1 MKTSGAFHISGL
13 AKPDNLAVQNNRQS
27 EVPDK
32 TLRRIVRVGQKSAE
46 GKKTKQMPK
55 ARKDKMSYERHNRIV
70 HLLKTECSF
79 PAASQLPCMPP
90 YSRSH
95 VSHLRVRRMPTD
107 MPAISCAG

>member
-46 GKKTKQMPK
+46 EKKDETNAKSP
-55 ARKDKMSYERHNRIV
+55 
-70 HLLKTECSF
+70 
-79 PAASQLPCMPP
+79 
-90 YSRSH
+90 
-95 VSHLRVRRMPTD
+95 
-107 MPAISCAG
+107 